1 MSDQEL
7 NSYNERNTVPSEVVN
22 ICITQ
27 NLSWLAAWRV
37 HMGLTQ
43 ADVAKRID
51 CNEATYRAV
60 ETSEAPPQDA
70 LIKLAEIFDTN
81 AGTLIDLYY
90 GED

>member
-7 NSYNERNTVPSEVVN
+7 NSYNEHNTVPSEVVN
-22 ICITQ
+22 ICIAQ
-27 NLSWLAAWRV
+27 GVSWLAAWRI
-37 HMGLTQ
+37 HLGLTQ
-43 ADVAKRID
+43 TDVAPKID
-51 CNEATYRAV
+51 CNKAAYRAV
-60 ETSEAPPQDA
+60 ETSEAPPQDE